1 MWHFL
6 RNFIHWQWKFRHL
19 LWNITLTQK
28 LVLSSGLMIFGVNFN
43 KGRDQRG
50 EESKFVWHYSNS
62 GHIFRLSTGTKNSL
76 PLFFQLSPLPA
87 SFHFYQ
93 LCLIAQLTSSSYFS
107 TKFLLQFEV
116 WMQMK
121 GRREVVQPCKK
132 CKYLEF
138 STSVPTYSS
147 CLVWEF
153 LS

>member
-62 GHIFRLSTGTKNSL
+62 GHIFRLSTGTKNSP
-76 PLFFQLSPLPA
+76 PLFFQLPPPPSRFISLLSTLFNRSVNVFFLLFDEIPFPIWSLNA
-87 SFHFYQ
+87 NEGKKG
-93 LCLIAQLTSSSYFS
+93 SSS
-107 TKFLLQFEV
+107 TLQ
-116 WMQMK
+116 K
-121 GRREVVQPCKK
+121 VQISGVL
-132 CKYLEF
+132 YI
-138 STSVPTYSS
+138 SANI
-147 CLVWEF
+147 
-153 LS
+153 